1 MYRKL
6 SDTLLFFGK
15 KCHIE
20 LSGYNT
26 FVYAKLII
34 SLQVNSDEIEI
45 ANKEFMFYTFVLLI
59 TVGHAKTLFLKLTSP
74 FWKRSPFTKFARVKV
89 PLPPGIRLEGLLV

>member
-1 MYRKL
+1 
-6 SDTLLFFGK
+6 
-15 KCHIE
+15 
-20 LSGYNT
+20 
-26 FVYAKLII
+26 
-34 SLQVNSDEIEI
+34 
-45 ANKEFMFYTFVLLI
+45 MFYTFVLLI